1 MTSPPLCIAWP
12 HVLDYALRYALRI
25 THYALRSAARL
36 ASDPCI
42 ESSEKPG
49 LLTSCLPA
57 KIQFDGSHVTTS
69 LLESPAH
76 VNHQK
81 GLAFPIII
89 QLLILSLLSP
99 LIPVVGALW
108 SGGAGA
114 IIYLT

>member
-12 HVLDYALRYALRI
+12 HVLDYALCI

-89 QLLILSLLSP
+89 QLLILSLLS
-99 LIPVVGALW
+99 LL
-108 SGGAGA
+108 
-114 IIYLT
+114 YLSSVPFGQEVQAQ